1 MIDTIT
7 AAMAA
12 YEIAVGPT
20 PEYQTAWRSWAVGVY
35 EFVAGGDTACDGSD
49 WPYDD
54 GSGWCEAS
62 RLPWPVV
69 RTYDWCTTTGTLRAG
84 GDTPCDPPKYSRES
98 WSRTRFAVDLC
109 TDRPITTTTVDGIRW
124 SSFVIGWVNPWWAWS
139 TVGRCW
145 DDGAGCEDTCSICGG
160 PNTAAFD
167 GDGWCDGC
175 DQDARLDGDGDA

>member
-7 AAMAA
+7 AAMLA
-12 YEIAVGPT
+12 
-20 PEYQTAWRSWAVGVY
+20 
-35 EFVAGGDTACDGSD
+35 FVATDWCDNFEDLWECAWECTELADGGRAVPGGDTACELGSMVV
-49 WPYDD
+49 
-54 GSGWCEAS
+54 AS
-62 RLPWPVV
+62 H
-69 RTYDWCTTTGTLRAG
+69 
-84 GDTPCDPPKYSRES
+84 DT
-98 WSRTRFAVDLC
+98 C